1 MLCYNKNRN
10 INKKGVINMPV
21 GPSHSSSSGGGSHGG
36 SHGGGSHGG
45 INFGGISFD
54 RGERRPPRPR
64 RPITFHWFGRPIVVS
79 TGVQNMAVGLLVVF
93 ICLVLGTVGCFIG
106 FSSNAKNL
114 SKAYNSIEIME
125 SDAVYYKQLIEKA
138 KDSSEGDYHLEMAS
152 FEMKFFR
159 TYTES
164 DYKRDDGGVFEFG
177 EYNGITYYFVCYK
190 YSVGSGTQSGETYT
204 QFSSSAIRGCE
215 TYYDETNTK
224 FGKMQ
229 IAWHYDEDDCKYY
242 SINTDYTLEKNIDYK
257 SYKSSLSG
265 LESGKKACLIGGC
278 VMTVVT
284 ILVLA
289 IMILT
294 VKKRLK
300 KEAEERKIE
309 EAKNQA
315 EIEKANAEAETARSI
330 VRRKNR
336 YCAYCGAK
344 IREDAEQCDACGSR
358 SFNTS
363 RQK

>member
-1 MLCYNKNRN
+1 
-10 INKKGVINMPV
+10 MPV

-36 SHGGGSHGG
+36 SRGGSHGGGSRGG

-64 RPITFHWFGRPIVVS
+64 RPITFHWFGRPVVVS
-79 TGVQNMAVGLLVVF
+79 TGVQNMMVSLLVIF

-106 FSSNAKNL
+106 FSSNSRNL
-114 SKAYNSIEIME
+114 SKAYNGIEIIE

-138 KDSSEGDYHLEMAS
+138 KDANESDYHLAMAS

-177 EYNGITYYFVCYK
+177 EYDGIVYYFVCYN
-190 YSVGSGTQSGETYT
+190 YSVGNGSVQSGETYT

-215 TYYDETNTK
+215 TYYDETYTK
-224 FGKMQ
+224 YGKMQ

-257 SYKSSLSG
+257 AYKASLSSL
-265 LESGKKACLIGGC
+265 ENGKKYCLIGGC
-278 VMTVVT
+278 VMAVVT

-289 IMILT
+289 IMIIRI
-294 VKKRLK
+294 KKRLK
-300 KEAEERKIE
+300 KEAEEQKIE
-309 EAKNQA
+309 EAKQQA
-315 EIEKANAEAETARSI
+315 EIEKANAEAEKARAD

-336 YCAYCGAK
+336 YCSYCGTK

-358 SFNTS
+358 SS
-363 RQK
+363 CQK